1 MRTTLLMILAGGWMV
16 AAAEHTPSTRRAT
29 PSAARPAA
37 ALAPVAAP
45 TTGRIEGTVE
55 ISSVLS
61 ARRPRFRIYGDP
73 GPGGTPPS
81 RANLDTLAELQNVV
95 IYVRSNRAHPLSAL
109 SAAAAT
115 TNAPGHNAMAQQDE
129 QFVPHVL
136 PILRGT
142 TVEFPNEDD
151 VYHNVFSLSGP
162 KTFDLGRYPRGE
174 SRSVTFNKSGTVQ
187 VFCHIHSDMSG
198 VILVLDN
205 PFFTTPEPTGRF
217 VIDGLPPGDYALVG
231 WHERI
236 KPVVQ
241 HVQVTAG
248 GTARADFN
256 IPLPAA
262 AQGTNHP

>member
-1 MRTTLLMILAGGWMV
+1 MRTTLLMIMAGGWMV
-16 AAAEHTPSTRRAT
+16 AAADYAPRTPHTPRLAAS
-29 PSAARPAA
+29 PARP
-37 ALAPVAAP
+37 PTPRVAA
-45 TTGRIEGTVE
+45 TGRIEGTVE

-81 RANLDTLAELQNVV
+81 RANLDTLAELHNVV
-95 IYVRSNRAHPLSAL
+95 IYVQSDRAHPLAG
-109 SAAAAT
+109 AAAAT
-115 TNAPGHNAMAQQDE
+115 TDAPAHNAMAQQDE

-136 PILRGT
+136 PIVRGS

-151 VYHNVFSLSGP
+151 VYHNVFSLSGA

-205 PFFTTPEPTGRF
+205 PFFATPEPTGRF
-217 VIDGLPPGDYALVG
+217 VIDGLPPGDYAIVG

-241 HVQVTAG
+241 HVQVTAS
-248 GTARADFN
+248 GTSRVDFN

>member
-1 MRTTLLMILAGGWMV
+1 MMAGSWVV
-16 AAAEHTPSTRRAT
+16 AAAEYSPSAST
-29 PSAARPAA
+29 PSAVAPRAA
-37 ALAPVAAP
+37 AAAA
-45 TTGRIEGTVE
+45 TGRIEGTVE

-81 RANLDTLAELQNVV
+81 RANLDTLAELHNVV
-95 IYVRSNRAHPLSAL
+95 IYVQSDRAHPL
-109 SAAAAT
+109 AAT
-115 TNAPGHNAMAQQDE
+115 TDAPAHGSMAQQDE

-136 PILRGT
+136 PIVRGA
-142 TVEFPNEDD
+142 TVDFPNEDD

-162 KTFDLGRYPRGE
+162 RTFDLGRYPRGE

-205 PFFTTPEPTGRF
+205 PFFATPEPTGRF
-217 VIDGLPPGDYALVG
+217 VIDGLPPGDYAIVG

-241 HVQVTAG
+241 HVRVTAG
-248 GTARADFN
+248 GTSRVDFN

-262 AQGTNHP
+262 AQSASSGS